1 LHFHKEN
8 TTIRP
13 AKIITSVLTEQ
24 SKNHIAPR
32 QAKGALSWIIAGPI
46 VTFVAAV
53 SYFLVFAQ
61 TPALRDIPW
70 LNIPLVLVGCAIS
83 IRGLVNA
90 FQQRKRWIQCLF
102 SVTGLLL
109 SIGLTG
115 LFLTYIGYLSYQM
128 PAPSKSSTGINTLP
142 QFTSTDQSG
151 SIFNSTDLVGSNLIL
166 VFYRGHW

>member
-1 LHFHKEN
+1 MHFHKEN

-24 SKNHIAPR
+24 SKNHTAPR
-32 QAKGALSWIIAGPI
+32 QAKRTLSWVIAGPI
-46 VTFVAAV
+46 VTFVGAI

-61 TPALRDIPW
+61 SPTLRDIPW

>member
-1 LHFHKEN
+1 MHFHEEN
-8 TTIRP
+8 TTILH
-13 AKIITSVLTEQ
+13 AKFVPPVLTEQ
-24 SKNHIAPR
+24 SKNR
-32 QAKGALSWIIAGPI
+32 LSPIQTKRTLPWVIAGPI
-46 VTFVAAV
+46 VTFVGVV

-61 TPALRDIPW
+61 SPALRDIPW
-70 LNIPLVLVGCAIS
+70 LNIPLVLLGCAIS

-90 FQQRKRWIQCLF
+90 FQQRRRWIQCLF
-102 SVTGLLL
+102 SVSGLLL

-128 PAPSKSSTGINTLP
+128 PAPTESNAGINTLP

-151 SIFNSTDLVGSNLIL
+151 SVFNSADLAGSNLIL